1 MCEKYCC
8 DHRSVSPLAV
18 LLWILLV
25 MGFCNRKNV
34 EHSSLS
40 YLSPPFF
47 SLWCVNLSASK
58 SEKKSQEICG
68 TLHFFGWHHFSCTS
82 IYSNEIDGDIKE
94 STKMFLTKT
103 NLMAFLNFHTSYYS
117 RINPIH
123 RLNKNIKWFCN
134 WMKNLLILF
143 PSDSSL
149 SHEIWNCKFYECN

>member
-1 MCEKYCC
+1 MCVLLGWRRSKMCEKYCC

-103 NLMAFLNFHTSYYS
+103 NLMAFLNFHISYYS

-123 RLNKNIKWFCN
+123 RLNTAVSF
-134 WMKNLLILF
+134 
-143 PSDSSL
+143 
-149 SHEIWNCKFYECN
+149 